1 MDARLKEIIATCCRY
16 YKGEPVCPGF
26 DDPAKAALWEFE
38 KHWMELG
45 ISGQTDALQQRIG
58 EYLKAD
64 PAGASSGDDIPPIS
78 LKALIYHHFSKS
90 SRDQAEA
97 VAIFRRLIAKYY
109 RITT

>member
-1 MDARLKEIIATCCRY
+1 MDERLKGIIAACCRY
-16 YKGEPVCPGF
+16 YRGESESPVF
-26 DDPAKAALWEFE
+26 DDPVKAALWKFE
-38 KHWMELG
+38 KHWMDLG
-45 ISGQTDALQQRIG
+45 VSGQTDALQQYIG

-97 VAIFRRLIAKYY
+97 VAIFRKLIAKYY
-109 RITT
+109 RITS